1 MLVVQNLAQKKNYL
15 SKFKMAAMPIYG
27 KNVQTSSSPEPLFQL
42 GWYFVWS
49 IWGTLLYKI
58 AKIIPV
64 GS

>member
-1 MLVVQNLAQKKNYL
+1 MLVVQNLAKKNYL
-15 SKFKMAAMPIYG
+15 LKFKMATMPIYG
-27 KNVQTSSSPEPLFQL
+27 KNIQTTSTPELLCQL
-42 GWYFVWS
+42 DWYFAWS